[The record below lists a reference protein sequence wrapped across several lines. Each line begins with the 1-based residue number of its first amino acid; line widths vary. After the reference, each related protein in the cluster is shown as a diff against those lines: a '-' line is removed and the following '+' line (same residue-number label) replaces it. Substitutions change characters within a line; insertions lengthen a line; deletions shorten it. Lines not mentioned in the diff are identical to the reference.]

1 MSFANAYANERRA
14 ASYARLAFAG
24 TYYLAFRDLPEIIE
38 RQRLAGRRALDFG
51 CGAGRSTRFLTGYG
65 FTVTGVDISGQ
76 MIAEARR
83 LDPSGDYRLVG
94 EADLD
99 VLAGARFNLI
109 LSAFTF
115 DNVPTSRLKISIS
128 RQLAQRLE
136 PGGRIVHVVSSPAM
150 YTHEWVSFSTSRFP
164 DNRTARTGDV
174 VRTVITDTD
183 DPRPVDDVL
192 CPDEEYRRIFRAARL
207 VPTATYHPLGRPGD
221 PSSWVSENRVAP
233 WTIYVLARE
242 ERAHRGVRGNQ
253 GKNAG
258 VRAMYAR

>member
-1 MSFANAYANERRA
+1 MSFVNAYANERRA
-14 ASYARLAFAG
+14 ASYARLTFPG
-24 TYYLAFRDLPEIIE
+24 TYYLAFRDLPEIIDS
-38 RQRLAGRRALDFG
+38 QRLTGRRALDFG
-51 CGAGRSTRFLTGYG
+51 CGAGRSTRFLTGCG
-65 FTVTGVDISGQ
+65 FTVTGVDISSE

-94 EADLD
+94 EGNLEAL
-99 VLAGARFNLI
+99 VAERFDLI

-115 DNVPTSRLKISIS
+115 DNVPTSRLKIGIS

-136 PGGRIVHVVSSPAM
+136 PSGRILHVVSSPAM
-150 YTHEWVSFSTSRFP
+150 YTHEWASFSTSPFP
-164 DNRTARTGDV
+164 ENRTARAGDV

-207 VPTATYHPLGRPGD
+207 VEIATYHPLGRPD
-221 PSSWVSENRVAP
+221 EPCSWVSETRIAP

-242 ERAHRGVRGNQ
+242 ERPRLAAIGLPCRTPE
-253 GKNAG
+253 
-258 VRAMYAR
+258 